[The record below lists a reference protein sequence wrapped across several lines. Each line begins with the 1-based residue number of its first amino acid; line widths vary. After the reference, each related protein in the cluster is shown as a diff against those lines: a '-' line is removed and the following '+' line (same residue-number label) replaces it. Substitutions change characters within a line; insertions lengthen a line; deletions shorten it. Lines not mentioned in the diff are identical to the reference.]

1 MYRITRFQELLKGL
15 PRGSFD
21 KTVRRLEAD
30 KYSKH
35 FGHWEHLVAM
45 LYGQWSGASSLR
57 VLEAGY
63 NSHLAHH
70 YHLRTGPIKRSTLA
84 DANSNRAETVFAD
97 VAQQLMQQAG
107 RQMKRQGQ
115 ELLYL
120 LDSTSIT
127 LKGREFER
135 WTRQGRTRNTQGIK
149 LHVLFGQ
156 SNQVPLWHS
165 ISRANVNDVDKA
177 RDLPLE
183 PGATYV
189 FDKAYCDYNWW
200 HDIGVA
206 GGRFVTRFKKNAGL
220 KVTQERSLDESNPQV
235 LRDEIVCFKYKN
247 PGGQR
252 RNRHDKPLRRIV
264 LSRPEKAKPL
274 VLATNDLL
282 SPASDIARLYKQRW
296 DIELFFK
303 WIKQHLKI
311 KSFFGRSENAVRIQL
326 LTALISY
333 LLLAIYRQTHGLK
346 QSLWECL
353 ALVRSALFQ
362 RPAIDDSYYRK
373 RRREQALF
381 ACSQMQLI

>member
-15 PRGSFD
+15 PRGSLD
-21 KTVRRLEAD
+21 KTVQQLKAD

-57 VLEAGY
+57 ALETGY
-63 NSHLAHH
+63 NSHVAHH

-84 DANSNRAETVFAD
+84 DANSKRSATVFAEL
-97 VAQQLMQQAG
+97 AKQLMQQAG

-149 LHVLFGQ
+149 LHVLFGEA
-156 SNQVPLWHS
+156 SQVPLWHS
-165 ISRANVNDVDKA
+165 MSAANVNDVEKA
-177 RDLPLE
+177 WEIPLE
-183 PGATYV
+183 PKATYV

-200 HDIGVA
+200 HDIDQA
-206 GGRFVTRFKKNAGL
+206 GGRFVTRFKNNAGV
-220 KVTQERSLDESNPQV
+220 KVEQERLLDDANPQV
-235 LRDEIVCFKYKN
+235 LRDEIVRFKYKCQ
-247 PGGQR
+247 GGKR
-252 RNRHDKPLRRIV
+252 RNRYDKPLRRIV
-264 LSRPEKAKPL
+264 LSRADRPVHL
-274 VLATNDLL
+274 VLATNDLH
-282 SPASDIARLYKQRW
+282 SPATDIARLYKERW
-296 DIELFFK
+296 DVELFFK

-326 LTALISY
+326 ISALISY

-346 QSLWECL
+346 ATLWECL

-362 RPAIDDSYYRK
+362 RPEIDESYFRK